1 MPPKGETCRL
11 VATTKVGADINLC
24 VLCYQEGFVYF
35 QLNDISE
42 QREDI
47 KKYITDLQPKIL
59 SGVYHTELVD
69 MEKEEVCC

>member
-1 MPPKGETCRL
+1 M
-11 VATTKVGADINLC
+11 
-24 VLCYQEGFVYF
+24 YF